1 MSGPPPFR
9 LANRAV
15 RLSAMAAVMEAPD
28 FWHVTI
34 KPPTRTA
41 DANARFHAM
50 LNEIE
55 KSGFK
60 HEGRAF
66 DTEDLKTLFVTAW
79 AHETGQPSDVV
90 KGFHGKPVQLRRS
103 TTTFT
108 KEEMGEL
115 MTIVERFCAERGI
128 RLKDSAK

>member
-1 MSGPPPFR
+1 
-9 LANRAV
+9 
-15 RLSAMAAVMEAPD
+15 MEAPEG
-28 FWHVTI
+28 WWVRI
-34 KPPTRTA
+34 EPPKRTK

-50 LNEIE
+50 LNDIE

-79 AHETGQPSDVV
+79 AHETGRPSDVV

-103 TTTFT
+103 TTTFS

-115 MTIVERFCAERGI
+115 MIIVERFCAEHGI
-128 RLKDSAK
+128 QLRETT